1 MPIFGTHLFKNLAL
15 ATFFIAIVLTSV
27 IILAQ
32 SIRFIELIIQSG
44 ASSGTFLA
52 MILYA
57 MPRFLEIILPIAV
70 FAAIVFV
77 YNRMYS
83 DSELIVMR
91 SAGSSPIQLAM
102 PGIILGLA
110 ISLFMF
116 FITTWL
122 SPVTLAKLQALRFI
136 AKSEYASIILREGVF
151 NTLDNGLTIYVDER
165 KHNQLL
171 GIMVFDD
178 RPGTESPSVITAQ
191 EGRAFTDEGEQ
202 RIIVYNGSR
211 QEFDPNKKILSRL
224 NFDQYSITLPESK
237 GVLGQRH
244 KKPDERTLIE
254 LLNPDLNEE
263 FDRIFL
269 RDFFVE
275 AHRRI
280 TNPFLPLSFG
290 LIALVFFTLGEVN
303 RRGYLKKIITATT
316 LVVITQSAFLASV
329 SMAKSSDT
337 GLILMY
343 AVVLTPIVVSL
354 ALLSPYTSQTPPWKA
369 VQK

>member
-1 MPIFGTHLFKNLAL
+1 MPVFGTHLFKNLTI
-15 ATFFIAIVLTSV
+15 ATLFIAIVLTGV

-44 ASSGTFLA
+44 ASSGTFLM
-52 MILYA
+52 MIFYA
-57 MPRFLEIILPIAV
+57 MPRFLEIILPVAV
-70 FAAIVFV
+70 FAAIIFV

-91 SAGSSPIQLAM
+91 SAGSSPMQLAM
-102 PGIILGLA
+102 PGIILALA
-110 ISLFMF
+110 ISLFML

-136 AKSEYASIILREGVF
+136 AKSEYASVILREGVF
-151 NTLDNGLTIYVDER
+151 NTLDNGLTIYIDER
-165 KHNQLL
+165 KQNQLL

-178 RPGTESPSVITAQ
+178 RPGTESPSVITAE
-191 EGRAFTDEGEQ
+191 EGRAFADENEQ
-202 RIIVYNGSR
+202 RIVVYNGSR
-211 QEFDPNKKILSRL
+211 QEFDPEKKILSRL

-237 GVLGQRH
+237 GPLGQRH
-244 KKPDERTLIE
+244 KKPDERTLSE
-254 LLNPDLNEE
+254 LLNPDLDEK

-280 TNPFLPLSFG
+280 ANPFLPLSFG
-290 LIALVFFTLGEVN
+290 LIALAFFTLGEVN
-303 RRGYLKKIITATT
+303 RRGYLKRIVAATT
-316 LVVITQSAFLASV
+316 LVITTQSAFLASV
-329 SMAKSSDT
+329 SIAKDSDW
-337 GLILMY
+337 GLIFMY
-343 AVVLTPIVVSL
+343 ITVLTPIL
-354 ALLSPYTSQTPPWKA
+354 IGLLVLTPYTHQLSSWKT